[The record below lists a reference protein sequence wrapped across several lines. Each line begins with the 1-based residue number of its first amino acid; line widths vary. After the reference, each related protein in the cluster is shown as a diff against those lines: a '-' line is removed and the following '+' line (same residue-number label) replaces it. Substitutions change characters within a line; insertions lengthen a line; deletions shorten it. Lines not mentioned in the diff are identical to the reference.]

1 MSGMTP
7 ITITYRIKLDKKHTE
22 VFDFTLDGESG
33 NLIAETPANL
43 PPWTALDYKQC
54 SHCPLNKT
62 EHSHCPIAVQLYNII
77 ERFHN
82 TSSIDEIELE
92 VITEERKISQV
103 VPLQRAI
110 GSMLGLVSPTCG
122 CPKMAYMK
130 PMARFHLPL
139 SSEEETLFRVAGM
152 YLLAQYV
159 LGKAEGSSA
168 VEKAVA
174 DFSGLKAIYE
184 DLHIL
189 NKALATR
196 LRGATESDSSKN
208 AIALLDMY
216 SNLVP
221 MMIDDH
227 LPDLQDLFSAYS
239 SRGNRSVAPTDD
251 NKEPVVELAPVVPT
265 ITLPLV
271 APSVVTAQ
279 AIVAPDIVVPEIIVP
294 ELTLEP
300 ITKIEEPVQEVVTP
314 VVKKV
319 KEKTADELAV
329 EALMQDVSADEL
341 AELLGTQQDVVIK
354 KNMESQDRPKGR
366 AVFQIAVEPEPLP
379 DADKENE
386 IKTEPASAPEKP
398 KGRAVFK
405 LADD

>member
-7 ITITYRIKLDKKHTE
+7 ITISYRIKLDKKNTE

-33 NLIAETPANL
+33 DLISETPVNL
-43 PPWTALDYKQC
+43 PPWTALEYRQC

-62 EHSHCPIAVQLYNII
+62 EHPHCPIAVQLYNII

-92 VITEERKISQV
+92 VITEERKISQP

-159 LGKAEGSSA
+159 LDKTAT
-168 VEKAVA
+168 

-239 SRGNRSVAPTDD
+239 SGGD
-251 NKEPVVELAPVVPT
+251 EPVVEPVPAAPV
-265 ITLPLV
+265 ITAPLV
-271 APSVVTAQ
+271 TAPA
-279 AIVAPDIVVPEIIVP
+279 P

-300 ITKIEEPVQEVVTP
+300 ITTVAEPVQEVVVP
-314 VVKKV
+314 VAKKV
-319 KEKTADELAV
+319 KEKTADELAL

-341 AELLGTQQDVVIK
+341 AELLGTQQDIVVK

-366 AVFQIAVEPEPLP
+366 AVFQVAIEPEPLP
-379 DADKENE
+379 DAANE
-386 IKTEPASAPEKP
+386 KNETKTEPVPAQEKP